1 MHLTDEQLNEYLD
14 HELQDRV
21 QVEMHL
27 SSCDECA
34 ARLSQLKNL
43 FDEIESLPEINLS
56 RSLVPHFVPHT
67 PSLPRWLTLTATLQA
82 ALAILTIIIGTPFVL
97 QLTSPYLSDLEAPSF
112 GGIFLVLQ
120 SQWMALLDMLSALQ
134 LPRLP
139 EIPVVEVS
147 SLALALIL
155 AAVSALWIVG
165 NGLLLRNN
173 IK

>member
-1 MHLTDEQLNEYLD
+1 MHLTDEQFNEYLD

-82 ALAILTIIIGTPFVL
+82 ALAILTIIIGAPFVL

-112 GGIFLVLQ
+112 GEIFLVLQ